1 MTRMSALRAPLELI
15 PAKQVFHVIIYT
27 LLCTMKT
34 IDGDTEG
41 TPVSLFEEMVGF
53 FAPTF
58 SRLTIRAS

>member
-1 MTRMSALRAPLELI
+1 MSALRAPLELV

-41 TPVSLFEEMVGF
+41 TLASLFEEMVQF
-53 FAPTF
+53 H
-58 SRLTIRAS
+58 